1 MKPKTKKQG
10 CAQGNRR
17 KKEKGNKRKGDKE
30 KTRKPEKG
38 RNGTNKQ

>member
-1 MKPKTKKQG
+1 MTPKTKKPG